1 MGKIGEAIA
10 CLVLKKKNY
19 RIIEQNFNSKP
30 GEIDIIAS
38 IGDILVFIEVKT
50 RTSDDFGSPSES
62 IDANKVSRI
71 RRAASCY
78 LAEKSSEGFD
88 EYRFDIIAIMAKKNI
103 LRVTLRKIKS
113 DETSASSI
121 MEIATDL
128 FDSCI
133 IEHIEAAF

>member
-1 MGKIGEAIA
+1 M
-10 CLVLKKKNY
+10 KKKNY

-38 IGDILVFIEVKT
+38 IGNVLVFIEVKT

-78 LAEKSSEGFD
+78 LAGKVSAGFE

-103 LRVTLRKIKS
+103 LKTAIGKSSEDCISRSSTIKIT
-113 DETSASSI
+113 DTI
-121 MEIATDL
+121 M
-128 FDSCI
+128 DSCI
-133 IEHIEAAF
+133 VEHIESAF

>member
-1 MGKIGEAIA
+1 
-10 CLVLKKKNY
+10 LKKKNY

-38 IGDILVFIEVKT
+38 IGNILVFIEVKT

-78 LAEKSSEGFD
+78 LAGKASAGFE
-88 EYRFDIIAIMAKKNI
+88 EYRFDIIGIMAKKNI
-103 LRVTLRKIKS
+103 FKAAIGKTSEDCINRSCTIKI
-113 DETSASSI
+113 
-121 MEIATDL
+121 TDL
-128 FDSCI
+128 IVDSCI

>member
-1 MGKIGEAIA
+1 M
-10 CLVLKKKNY
+10 KKKNY
-19 RIIEQNFNSKP
+19 RIIEQNFNSKL

-38 IGDILVFIEVKT
+38 IGNILVFIEVKT

-78 LAEKSSEGFD
+78 LAGKASEGFE

-121 MEIATDL
+121 MEIAADL

>member
-1 MGKIGEAIA
+1 
-10 CLVLKKKNY
+10 LKKKNY

-38 IGDILVFIEVKT
+38 IGNVLVFIEVKT

-78 LAEKSSEGFD
+78 LAGKASAIFE
-88 EYRFDIIAIMAKKNI
+88 EYRLDIIGIMAKKNI
-103 LRVTLRKIKS
+103 FEAAIGKTSEDCINRSCTIKI
-113 DETSASSI
+113 
-121 MEIATDL
+121 TDMIV
-128 FDSCI
+128 DSCI
-133 IEHIEAAF
+133 VEHIESAF

>member
-1 MGKIGEAIA
+1 
-10 CLVLKKKNY
+10 LKKKNY
-19 RIIEQNFNSKP
+19 RIVEQNFNSKT

-38 IGDILVFIEVKT
+38 IGDILISIEVKT

-62 IDANKVSRI
+62 VDANKVSRI

-78 LAEKSSEGFD
+78 LARKASAGFE
-88 EYRFDIIAIMAKKNI
+88 EYRFDIITIMAKKNI

-113 DETSASSI
+113 DDTSASSI

-133 IEHIEAAF
+133 IDHIEAAF

>member
-1 MGKIGEAIA
+1 MSCIE
-10 CLVLKKKNY
+10 KKNY
-19 RIIEQNFNSKP
+19 RIIEQNFNSKL

-38 IGDILVFIEVKT
+38 IGNILVFIEVKT
-50 RTSDDFGSPSES
+50 RTSDDFGNPSES

-71 RRAASCY
+71 RRAASSY
-78 LAEKSSEGFD
+78 LAENASAGFE

>member
-1 MGKIGEAIA
+1 M
-10 CLVLKKKNY
+10 KKKNY
-19 RIIEQNFNSKP
+19 RIIEQNFNSKL

-38 IGDILVFIEVKT
+38 IGNILVFIEVKT

-78 LAEKSSEGFD
+78 LAGKASEGFE

-103 LRVTLRKIKS
+103 LKTAIEKS
-113 DETSASSI
+113 SEDCITRSSI
-121 MEIATDL
+121 IKITDMIM
-128 FDSCI
+128 DSCI
-133 IEHIEAAF
+133 VEHIESAF